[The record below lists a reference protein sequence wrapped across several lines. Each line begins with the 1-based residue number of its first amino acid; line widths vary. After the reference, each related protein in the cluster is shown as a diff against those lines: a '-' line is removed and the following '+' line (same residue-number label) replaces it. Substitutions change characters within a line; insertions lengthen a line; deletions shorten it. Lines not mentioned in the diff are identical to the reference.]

1 MVLDTSAVVAIL
13 QAEPQRDRM
22 LNVITRAPRRM
33 MSAVSVLEATMVME
47 GRYGSAA
54 GADLEL
60 FLFDARVEIMPFDSR
75 QCEAAVR
82 AWRKYGKGRHPAQLN
97 FGDCCVYGL
106 AKATGEAVLSKGD
119 DFPRTDIGCVDLSEP
134 SE

>member
-22 LNVITRAPRRM
+22 LEALTKAPRRLV
-33 MSAVSVLEATMVME
+33 SAVSVVEAAMVLE
-47 GRYGSAA
+47 GRYGHAA

-60 FLFDARVEIMPFDSR
+60 FLFDARVEIAPFDSR
-75 QCEAAVR
+75 QAEAAVR

-106 AKATGEAVLSKGD
+106 AKATDEPVLQTGD
-119 DFPRTDIGCVDLSEP
+119 DFPQTDIACVGLP
-134 SE
+134 

>member
-13 QAEPQRDRM
+13 QAEPQRDQM
-22 LNVITRAPRRM
+22 LEAIAKSQRRVI
-33 MSAVSVLEATMVME
+33 SAVSVLEAAMVLE
-47 GRYGSAA
+47 GRYGNEA

-60 FLFDARVEIMPFDSR
+60 FLFDARVEIAPFDSR
-75 QCEAAVR
+75 QAEAAVR

-106 AKATGEAVLSKGD
+106 AKATGEPVLQKGD
-119 DFPRTDIGCVDLSEP
+119 DFP
-134 SE
+134 